1 MKVGFI
7 GLGTMGSSMALNTLK
22 GGMNLSSM
30 ILTVMLLRRTSKG
43 GASWADSPR
52 AVAAASDI
60 CVRFAL
66 TVPPQVE
73 A

>member
-43 GASWADSPR
+43 ALAGRIHRVQLLPP
-52 AVAAASDI
+52 
-60 CVRFAL
+60 VRSC
-66 TVPPQVE
+66 
-73 A
+73 